1 MAATKRVDTSPRVP
15 VRREQLLDAAA
26 RLVGERGL
34 LAFTMEGVAAE
45 AGVSKALPYRHF
57 SNAEGVLVALYRREL
72 ARLADAILGAVAGIE
87 GGDEILTAAVRAYF
101 DEVADRGDLLNAL
114 AGAGSPVPEMADGA
128 PRPAP
133 RLVIELLRRGYGLGG
148 KQAIVLATIVTG
160 LVTAGSDSLGRGE
173 AARSTVERIT
183 IAAAVG
189 AVRAV
194 VGGP

>member
-1 MAATKRVDTSPRVP
+1 MAATKVDAARRGP

-57 SNAEGVLVALYRREL
+57 SNAEDALVALYRREL
-72 ARLADAILGAVAGIE
+72 ARLAEAILRAVAGIE

-133 RLVIELLRRGYGLGG
+133 PLVIELLRRGYGLGG

-194 VGGP
+194 VGSP